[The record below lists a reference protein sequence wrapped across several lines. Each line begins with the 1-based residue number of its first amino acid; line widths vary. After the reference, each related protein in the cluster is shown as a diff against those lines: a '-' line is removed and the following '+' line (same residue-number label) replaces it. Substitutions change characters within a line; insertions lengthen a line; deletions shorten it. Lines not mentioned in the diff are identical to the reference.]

1 MVHTDDMNSTTALA
15 HRVTTTTTTSAT
27 YTANCA
33 GCGWTGDERN
43 STEGAYWEGLMH
55 EFDGNQGA

>member
-1 MVHTDDMNSTTALA
+1 MKNTTAALA
-15 HRVTTTTTTSAT
+15 HRVNTLTTVDHKYQAH
-27 YTANCA
+27 CD

-55 EFDGNQGA
+55 EFDGNSNS